1 MALNASGKRGD
12 RSTGRRSRE
21 EARAEI
27 LDVAEQFLR
36 ERSVGELTVGELME
50 RTTIGRSA
58 FYAYFRDRYHL
69 LAALLERLEAELVE
83 AARPWLSRS
92 GHADP
97 LADVRSAL
105 EGTVAVW
112 SAHGPVLRA
121 IAEAGGH
128 DAQVDAV
135 YRWGL
140 IQRFITAVAERIEE
154 GQALGRIRTLDTRET
169 ATALILM
176 NERYLADRMG
186 RIPQANSEAAVE
198 ALYCIWSA
206 VLYGSPRRPTSP
218 KRRHRSTDKR
228 GSKP

>member
-1 MALNASGKRGD
+1 MNVKDEVG

-36 ERSVGELTVGELME
+36 ERSVAELTVGELME
-50 RTTIGRSA
+50 RTAIGRSA
-58 FYAYFRDRYHL
+58 FYVYFRDRYQL
-69 LAALLERLEAELVE
+69 VAALLERLEAQLVE
-83 AARPWLSRS
+83 AARPWLTGS

-121 IAEAGGH
+121 IAEAAGQ
-128 DAQVDAV
+128 DAQVEAV
-135 YRWGL
+135 YRGGL
-140 IQRFITAVAERIEE
+140 LEHFITAVAERIEE
-154 GQALGRIRTLDTRET
+154 GQALGRIGALDPRET
-169 ATALILM
+169 AAALILM

-186 RIPQANSEAAVE
+186 RIPQADPEAVVE
-198 ALYCIWSA
+198 TLYCLWSA
-206 VLYGSPRRPTSP
+206 VLYGSPRQAASP
-218 KRRHRSTDKR
+218 KRRRSH
-228 GSKP
+228 GG

>member
-1 MALNASGKRGD
+1 MALNTRGNRVD
-12 RSTGRRSRE
+12 RPTGRRSRE

-36 ERSVGELTVGELME
+36 ERSVGELTVGDLME

-83 AARPWLSRS
+83 AARPWLSGS

-97 LADVRSAL
+97 VADVRSAL

-121 IAEAGGH
+121 IAEAAGH
-128 DAQVDAV
+128 DAQVDAA

-140 IQRFITAVAERIEE
+140 LERFITAVAERIEE
-154 GQALGRIRTLDTRET
+154 GQALGRIGALDPRET
-169 ATALILM
+169 AAALILM

-198 ALYCIWSA
+198 ALYCIWGA
-206 VLYGSPRRPTSP
+206 VLYGWPRQATA
-218 KRRHRSTDKR
+218 KRQRKGADKR
-228 GSKP
+228 G